1 MGEKIRFTKAIKIA
15 GKKYT
20 KNDTAEF
27 TEQTVNKLVNENSAA
42 VRINGE
48 EEDLDEVEELG
59 EVEEL
64 DKDIDNDSGANYGI
78 DPELS
83 RFIGISDSR
92 NLRIKVFPPE
102 WGKQEYDSP
111 TVIFEESRKD
121 ENGDWDSES
130 VYMPTGSNLLAAAKA
145 FEDAY
150 AIVQELRD

>member
-1 MGEKIRFTKAIKIA
+1 MGEKIRFTKEIKVA

-20 KNDTAEF
+20 ENDTAEF
-27 TEQTVNKLVNENSAA
+27 SETTVNKLVNENGAA
-42 VRINGE
+42 VRING
-48 EEDLDEVEELG
+48 DEVEDLG
-59 EVEEL
+59 KDIKTVEEENTTS
-64 DKDIDNDSGANYGI
+64 NDGPNYDI
-78 DPELS
+78 DPELN

-111 TVIFEESRKD
+111 TVVFEESRKD
-121 ENGDWDSES
+121 NDGNWDSES
-130 VYMPTGSNLLAAAKA
+130 IYMPTGSNLLAAAKA